1 MKVTVVKN
9 MLHAQDMD
17 RAVAFYRDVFAF
29 EPKFASEY
37 WSELNWRDTVIALH
51 GGHDGAAQRSSLSIE
66 VDDIVT
72 AAQKIT
78 DHGGT
83 ILMAPLRRE
92 GEPIIYSEFK
102 DRDGNIVMLTQY
114 LGEDEVAAA
123 DLLA

>member
-9 MLHAQDMD
+9 MLMAQDMD

-29 EPKFASEY
+29 EPKFTSEY
-37 WSELNWRDTVIALH
+37 WSELGWRDTVIALH
-51 GGHDGAAQRSSLSIE
+51 GGHDGADQRSSLSIE

-72 AAQKIT
+72 AAQSIK

-83 ILMAPLRRE
+83 ILVAPLRRE

-114 LGEDEVAAA
+114 LGEDEVVAA